1 MPPGI
6 RRWVNLAAAGD
17 MTSLDQRLAND
28 FAALFPG
35 SDLTIEDEGLTNAF
49 RLDGVLNPHA
59 EYGYLANPVTA
70 RIVAEWWS
78 LAVAG

>member
-1 MPPGI
+1 
-6 RRWVNLAAAGD
+6 VNLAAEGD

-28 FAALFPG
+28 FARRFPEA
-35 SDLTIEDEGLTNAF
+35 SLEIEDYEVVNAF

-70 RIVAEWWS
+70 RLVAEWWN
-78 LAVAG
+78 AATRDCD